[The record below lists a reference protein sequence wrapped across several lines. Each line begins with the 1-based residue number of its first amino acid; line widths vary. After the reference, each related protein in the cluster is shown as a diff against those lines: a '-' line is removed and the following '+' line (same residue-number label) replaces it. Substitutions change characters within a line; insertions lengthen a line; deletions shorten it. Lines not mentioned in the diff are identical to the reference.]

1 MSDWGAEDRAD
12 RALGR
17 DGGSGEGS
25 GWTIR
30 QIVIRAG
37 ALLLLFSILGGAV
50 RGLRGIDHI
59 ELVAAIVGLASL
71 IGLIAKR
78 QRASENPYSSDDSPE
93 IH

>member
-1 MSDWGAEDRAD
+1 MSEWDAVDGDD
-12 RALGR
+12 RALDGDGR
-17 DGGSGEGS
+17 SGDGS

-37 ALLLLFSILGGAV
+37 ALLLLFSFLGGAV
-50 RGLRGIDHI
+50 RGLRGIAHI
-59 ELVAAIVGLASL
+59 DVVAAIVGLASL

-78 QRASENPYSSDDSPE
+78 QRASENPYRSDDSPE